1 MLPATS
7 ALVIGAALGM
17 RHNVFIL
24 VPVSLVSAAA
34 AVVLGM
40 ACDDSAWT
48 IVLMSSL
55 TVVALQIGYL
65 LGDFASRSGAKQDLT
80 HTPVAP
86 IEGALEGA
94 EVLYFGR
101 YSLAKD
107 Q

>member
-24 VPVSLVSAAA
+24 VPASLVSVAA
-34 AVVLGM
+34 AVALGM

-48 IVLMSSL
+48 IVLTSFL

-65 LGDFASRSGAKQDLT
+65 LGGAALRSE
-80 HTPVAP
+80 P
-86 IEGALEGA
+86 I
-94 EVLYFGR
+94 R
-101 YSLAKD
+101 I
-107 Q
+107 